1 MYGSEPTIQRLV
13 CKIFTAHRLHVA
25 EPMSRTILLVLDD
38 AVNAGAVREWLVNS
52 RDGPVNVEWVSRCCD
67 GIERMLSRRGEEI
80 AAIVADLFLP
90 DSQGIE
96 TFDLLFHASP
106 QVPILVVSNLRDED
120 VARLAVQRGAQDY
133 LLKER
138 LDGYT
143 LPKAVTSML
152 ARSAQSDARLLEE
165 ERAQVTLASIGD
177 AVVSTDVA
185 GNVTY
190 LNPVAERMT
199 GWYRQEA
206 CGRPLQEVLRII
218 DADSREPALN
228 PLALAILKDKPVGLS
243 GNCVLVRRDGYE
255 SAIEDTAAPIHD
267 ARGQVTGAV
276 IVFHDVGVARAM
288 SLRMSHLAQHDSL
301 TGLPNRVL
309 LNDRLNQAIEMAR
322 RHSQSLAV
330 LYLDVDRFKHINDT
344 LGHAVGD
351 RLLQSIARRL
361 VACVRTSD
369 TVSRMGGDE
378 FVVLLSEVAC
388 AEDALRAADKIL
400 AAMAAPQRIDQ
411 LDLHVTVSL
420 GIGVY
425 PDDGADA
432 ETLLRNADLAL
443 LRAKADGRGNSQ
455 LFEPEV
461 GAARAEKHGSG
472 ASNTGHAADRADRT
486 DRTPARSVALRTR
499 VSRMWRQP

>member
-1 MYGSEPTIQRLV
+1 
-13 CKIFTAHRLHVA
+13 
-25 EPMSRTILLVLDD
+25 MSRTILLVLPDVAD
-38 AVNAGAVREWLVNS
+38 AGAVRKLLVNS
-52 RDGPVNVEWVSRCCD
+52 RDGPCNVEWVSRCCD
-67 GIERMLSRRGEEI
+67 GIERLLCGRGERI
-80 AAIVADLFLP
+80 AAIVVDLFLP
-90 DSQGIE
+90 DSRGIE

-106 QVPILVVSNLRDED
+106 HVPMLIVSSLRDED

-143 LPKAVTSML
+143 LPKAVTTML
-152 ARSAQSDARLLEE
+152 ARSAQSEARLLEE

-190 LNPVAERMT
+190 LNPVAEGMT
-199 GWYRQEA
+199 GWSRQEA

-218 DADSREPALN
+218 DADSREPAPN
-228 PLALAILKDKPVGLS
+228 PLALAILKDKTVGLS
-243 GNCVLVRRDGYE
+243 GNCVLIRRDGYE

-267 ARGQVTGAV
+267 GRGQVTGAV

-288 SLRMSHLAQHDSL
+288 SLRMSYLAQHDPL

-309 LNDRLNQAIEMAR
+309 LNDRLNQAIALAR
-322 RHSQSLAV
+322 RHRQLLAV
-330 LYLDVDRFKHINDT
+330 LYLDVDRFKHINDS

-361 VACVRTSD
+361 LACVRSTD
-369 TVSRMGGDE
+369 TVSRPGGDE

-388 AEDALRAADKIL
+388 AEDALRIADKIL
-400 AAMAAPQRIDQ
+400 AAMTAPQRIDQ
-411 LDLHVTVSL
+411 QDLRVTVSL

-425 PDDGADA
+425 PDDGTNA
-432 ETLLRNADLAL
+432 ETLLKKADLAM
-443 LRAKADGRGNSQ
+443 LRAKAHGRGNPR
-455 LFEPEV
+455 LLEPDIDV
-461 GAARAEKHGSG
+461 CGKGKRGYGAGDG
-472 ASNTGHAADRADRT
+472 YVPYRAD
-486 DRTPARSVALRTR
+486 TPAAGA
-499 VSRMWRQP
+499 